1 MTMCVLQATRQVQQ
15 LEQKISQL
23 VSERDSMASTL
34 EAKESQL
41 LGLHAQVDLL
51 RNHGCETE
59 AWLTSM

>member
-1 MTMCVLQATRQVQQ
+1 MTMCLLQATHQVQL

-23 VSERDSMASTL
+23 MSERDSMASTV

-41 LGLHAQVDLL
+41 LGLQAQVDLL

>member
-1 MTMCVLQATRQVQQ
+1 MLQATRQVQQ
-15 LEQKISQL
+15 LHEQMKQL
-23 VSERDSMASTL
+23 MYERESMASSL

-51 RNHGCETE
+51 RNHASETE

>member
-1 MTMCVLQATRQVQQ
+1 MQQ

-23 VSERDSMASTL
+23 MSEQDSMSSTL
-34 EAKESQL
+34 ENRESQL

>member
-1 MTMCVLQATRQVQQ
+1 MCLLQATCQVQQ
-15 LEQKISQL
+15 LEQKINQL
-23 VSERDSMASTL
+23 VSERDSMTSTL

-41 LGLHAQVDLL
+41 LGLYAQVDLL

>member
-1 MTMCVLQATRQVQQ
+1 MCLFQATRQVQQ

-23 VSERDSMASTL
+23 LNERDSMASTL